1 MAPRDGTL
9 AEFAYR
15 KCYVVQ
21 MIFRRTLLAGLLVFA
36 VASCGG
42 DDSSSVSD
50 MIEEATSDTGGS
62 GDASDDQFDMDNYE
76 ATGNDCVDAATAL
89 GVALGSL
96 GNAMTGADWDL
107 ETYRKNMDIARTA
120 IADSA
125 RADFDIV
132 AGAYGLLAEALEE
145 VNAAGGIQSPEGSA
159 ILAEA
164 GSEFDDAELQAAADR
179 LGTYYATEC
188 LEYYGMGN

>member
-1 MAPRDGTL
+1 MAHLQSTHFVS
-9 AEFAYR
+9 ATIFF
-15 KCYVVQ
+15 

-50 MIEEATSDTGGS
+50 SIEEASSDTGGS
-62 GDASDDQFDMDNYE
+62 GGTSDDQFDMDNYQ

-89 GVALGSL
+89 GVALGSF

-132 AGAYGLLAEALEE
+132 AGAYGALAEALDE

-164 GSEFDDAELQAAADR
+164 GSAFDDAEVQAASDR
-179 LGTYYATEC
+179 LAAYYSTEC